1 MPHESS
7 NGVRVFYRTHSREEI
22 VRAIE
27 AGIGPLAARVALR
40 TVVLFGSS
48 ASNRHT
54 AASDVDLLVVYGGP
68 PRDEVFGIV
77 KDVMQVPRL
86 EPHVY
91 SQSQADALAPVLRR
105 MTRGGIRIYPP
116 AAAPPAAR

>member
-1 MPHESS
+1 
-7 NGVRVFYRTHSREEI
+7 VRVFYRANSRDEI

-27 AGIGPLAARVALR
+27 AGITALAARVPLR
-40 TVVLFGSS
+40 EVVLFGSS

-54 AASDVDLLVVYGGP
+54 AASDVDLLIVYGGP
-68 PRDEVFGIV
+68 PRDDVFGMV
-77 KDVMQVPRL
+77 KDVMQLPRL

-91 SQSQADALAPVLRR
+91 SQSQAEALASVLQR

-116 AAAPPAAR
+116 AAGLSATR